1 MQNKQKISLCLT
13 VAVGLLALTGCSQG
27 KAAQLANEIHF
38 PVNGISGV
46 TISYDEEPITFYE
59 SENDELVIK
68 EYMTENKRSY
78 YAKVEQSSNSI
89 EIHEGGKPL
98 LKSGFSRYIEVY
110 LPASY
115 RDNLTVTTTDGDIDL
130 TEMKAGLHSLK
141 IDSTAGTVQL
151 GDVEAKEVALSSTS
165 GTLDVGDLCADTIR
179 IDSTSG
185 SVSCERLDGD
195 VTYTTTS
202 GNAEIASAVGSGK
215 YTANN
220 SGELHVVYTEVTG
233 DVSFFNKNDSI
244 QVTLPPELE
253 FEFDATT
260 KNGSISTSFSSMLSS
275 DGRTTHGTV
284 GDNPTVTVYVETKNG
299 NIEVNQ

>member
-1 MQNKQKISLCLT
+1 MKIRQRLVLCM
-13 VAVGLLALTGCSQG
+13 VAVVAMLAVSGCSQ
-27 KAAQLANEIHF
+27 KQSFELANEIRF
-38 PVNGISGV
+38 SLDGV
-46 TISYDEEPITFYE
+46 SQITISYDEELVTFYE
-59 SENDELVIK
+59 SENEELRIK
-68 EYMTENKRSY
+68 EYMTEKKRSY
-78 YAKVEQSSNSI
+78 CAKVEQSSDSI
-89 EIHEGGKPL
+89 AIHEGGKPL

-115 RDNLTVTTTDGDIDL
+115 QDNLTVTTTDGDIDL
-130 TEMKAGLHSLK
+130 SEMKIGLNLLQ
-141 IDSTAGTVQL
+141 IDSTKGTVQL
-151 GDVEAKEVALSSTS
+151 GDVEAKEISLSSTS
-165 GTLDVGDLCADTIR
+165 GTLDVGDLRADTIR
-179 IDSTSG
+179 IDNTSG
-185 SVSCERLDGD
+185 SVFCERLDGD

-202 GNAEIASAVGSGK
+202 GNADIQSAVGSGK

-220 SGELHVVYTEVTG
+220 SGELNVVYTEVTG

-260 KNGSISTSFSSMLSS
+260 KNGSISTSFSQMLSS

-284 GDNPTVTVYVETKNG
+284 GENPTVTVHVETKNG